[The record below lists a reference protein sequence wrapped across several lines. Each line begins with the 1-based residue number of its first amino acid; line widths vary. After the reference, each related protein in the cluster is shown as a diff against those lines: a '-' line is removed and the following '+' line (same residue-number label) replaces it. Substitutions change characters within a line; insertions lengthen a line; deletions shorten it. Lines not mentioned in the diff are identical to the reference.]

1 VEEYPSQLLPFKHG
15 LLNYDWAPVLHIGKF
30 DREMYITGRQKFSG
44 IYDLIR
50 KGDEG
55 EKQRKAEAKAKK
67 RKARKEDNEKAR
79 VESRGRKIIL
89 ITSRSRPRRRRT
101 VLIDLGEGKN
111 LSGGKDLRDGNVF
124 NCAVS
129 VEYST

>member
-1 VEEYPSQLLPFKHG
+1 MTRQEMRVEG
-15 LLNYDWAPVLHIGKF
+15 VRW
-30 DREMYITGRQKFSG
+30 
-44 IYDLIR
+44 
-50 KGDEG
+50 
-55 EKQRKAEAKAKK
+55 
-67 RKARKEDNEKAR
+67 RKETGGI
-79 VESRGRKIIL
+79 SM
-89 ITSRSRPRRRRT
+89 TSRSRPRRRRT